1 MLPSERGVS
10 GVCVKLTMPAFIL
23 TLQCGVS
30 GPNKGGHKKAD
41 VERKRGGEKTSRHS
55 VSHLR
60 SPHLLVACVCAVI
73 MSLPLKLKTC
83 RWRAHC
89 GTH

>member
-41 VERKRGGEKTSRHS
+41 VERKRGGRKRAATACPICVRLTYS
-55 VSHLR
+55 LR
-60 SPHLLVACVCAVI
+60 ACV
-73 MSLPLKLKTC
+73 P
-83 RWRAHC
+83 
-89 GTH
+89 